1 MHNCILK
8 KELPRYQIIEINIIK
23 INEMKK
29 YFIIL
34 FLLFAFCGDSSDQ
47 LEQSEAL
54 SSDTTESTVT
64 TEEESTTTTE
74 IVQLDSF
81 EGTVYEIQKDG
92 SKVGYLAPKQ
102 FLNSGL
108 ETVEGITSEI
118 VGEFTLELAECD
130 QSDSCLY
137 ITNLLIRVDIST
149 LKSNNSIRDSAI
161 KSQWLESKLFPE
173 VIFKID
179 ELVIPN
185 KNFDSKVE
193 DTIVGKLSIR
203 EIELDTPFS
212 ITASLVGDEIRIQ
225 GFSEI
230 DTTWFGFDAPT
241 KFNAW
246 EVLNPIGLTVDLV
259 AKQK

>member
-1 MHNCILK
+1 
-8 KELPRYQIIEINIIK
+8 
-23 INEMKK
+23 MKK

-34 FLLFAFCGDSSDQ
+34 ILLLAFCGDNSDQ
-47 LEQSEAL
+47 LDQPEAT
-54 SSDTTESTVT
+54 SSDTSEVTVI

-81 EGTVYEIQKDG
+81 EGTVYEIVKDK

-108 ETVEGITSEI
+108 ETVEGVTSEI
-118 VGEFTLELAECD
+118 IGEFTLELSECD

-149 LKSNNSIRDSAI
+149 LKSNNPIRDSAI

-173 VIFKID
+173 VVFKID

-212 ITASLVGDEIRIQ
+212 ISASLSGDEMRIQ

>member
-1 MHNCILK
+1 
-8 KELPRYQIIEINIIK
+8 
-23 INEMKK
+23 MKK
-29 YFIIL
+29 YFIVL
-34 FLLFAFCGDSSDQ
+34 FLLVAFCGDNS
-47 LEQSEAL
+47 EQTPQPEAI
-54 SSDTTESTVT
+54 STDTTEVAVS

-81 EGTVYEIQKDG
+81 ESTVYEILKEK
-92 SKVGYLAPKQ
+92 SRVGYLAPKQ

-108 ETVEGITSEI
+108 ETVEGVTSEI
-118 VGEFTLELAECD
+118 IGEFTLELSECD

-173 VIFKID
+173 AVFKIE

-185 KNFDSKVE
+185 KNFDSKVD

-212 ITASLVGDEIRIQ
+212 ITASLVGDEIRIE
-225 GFSEI
+225 GFTEI

>member
-1 MHNCILK
+1 
-8 KELPRYQIIEINIIK
+8 
-23 INEMKK
+23 MKK
-29 YFIIL
+29 YFIVL
-34 FLLFAFCGDSSDQ
+34 FLLFAFCGDNS
-47 LEQSEAL
+47 EQTLQPEAI
-54 SSDTTESTVT
+54 STDTTEATIT
-64 TEEESTTTTE
+64 AEEESTTTTE

-81 EGTVYEIQKDG
+81 EGTVYEIHKDK

-108 ETVEGITSEI
+108 ETVAGVTSEI
-118 VGEFTLELAECD
+118 IGEFTLELSECD

-173 VIFKID
+173 AVFKID

-203 EIELDTPFS
+203 EIAVSYTHLT
-212 ITASLVGDEIRIQ
+212 L
-225 GFSEI
+225 
-230 DTTWFGFDAPT
+230 PT
-241 KFNAW
+241 GHN
-246 EVLNPIGLTVDLV
+246 V
-259 AKQK
+259 

>member
-1 MHNCILK
+1 
-8 KELPRYQIIEINIIK
+8 
-23 INEMKK
+23 MKR
-29 YFIIL
+29 YFIVLI
-34 FLLFAFCGDSSDQ
+34 LLFAFCGDNSDQ
-47 LEQSEAL
+47 LDQPEATSSNTSEVIVIA
-54 SSDTTESTVT
+54 
-64 TEEESTTTTE
+64 EEESTTTTE
-74 IVQLDSF
+74 VVQLDSF
-81 EGTVYEIQKDG
+81 EGTVYEIVKDK

-108 ETVEGITSEI
+108 ETVEGVTSEI
-118 VGEFTLELAECD
+118 IGEFTLELSECE

-173 VIFKID
+173 AVFKID

-193 DTIVGKLSIR
+193 DTIIGKMSIR

-212 ITASLVGDEIRIQ
+212 ITASLIGDEIRIQ

>member
-1 MHNCILK
+1 
-8 KELPRYQIIEINIIK
+8 
-23 INEMKK
+23 MKK
-29 YFIIL
+29 YFIVL
-34 FLLFAFCGDSSDQ
+34 FLLLAFCGDNSEQ
-47 LEQSEAL
+47 TPQSEAI
-54 SSDTTESTVT
+54 STDTTEVIVIA
-64 TEEESTTTTE
+64 EEESTTTTE

-81 EGTVYEIQKDG
+81 EGTVYEILKDK

-108 ETVEGITSEI
+108 ETVEGFTSEI
-118 VGEFTLELAECD
+118 IGEFTLELSECD

-173 VIFKID
+173 AVFKIN

-212 ITASLVGDEIRIQ
+212 ITAALLGDEIRIQ
-225 GFSEI
+225 GFTEI

>member
-1 MHNCILK
+1 
-8 KELPRYQIIEINIIK
+8 
-23 INEMKK
+23 MKK
-29 YFIIL
+29 YFIVL
-34 FLLFAFCGDSSDQ
+34 FLLFAFCGDNSEQTPQPEASST
-47 LEQSEAL
+47 
-54 SSDTTESTVT
+54 DTTEATIT
-64 TEEESTTTTE
+64 AEEESTTTTE

-81 EGTVYEIQKDG
+81 EGTVYEILKEK
-92 SKVGYLAPKQ
+92 SRVGYLAPKQ

-108 ETVEGITSEI
+108 ETVEGVTSEI
-118 VGEFTLELAECD
+118 IGEFTLELSECD

-173 VIFKID
+173 AVFKID

-212 ITASLVGDEIRIQ
+212 ITASLNGDEIRIQ

>member
-1 MHNCILK
+1 
-8 KELPRYQIIEINIIK
+8 
-23 INEMKK
+23 MKK
-29 YFIIL
+29 FLLLIL
-34 FLLFAFCGDSSDQ
+34 FLLVACSANDEATNQEKLSETSSTN
-47 LEQSEAL
+47 
-54 SSDTTESTVT
+54 SSTANNV
-64 TEEESTTTTE
+64 ESTTTSE
-74 IVQLDSF
+74 MVQLDAF
-81 EGTVYEIQKDG
+81 EGTVYVIQKDK
-92 SKVGYLAPKQ
+92 SRVGYLAPKQ

-108 ETVEGITSEI
+108 ETVEGTTSEI
-118 VGEFTLELAECD
+118 IGEFTLELSECD

-161 KSQWLESKLFPE
+161 KSQWLESKLYPE
-173 VIFKID
+173 AVFKIN

-193 DTIVGKLSIR
+193 DTIVGQLSIR
-203 EIELDTPFS
+203 DVELDTPFS
-212 ITASLVGDEIRIQ
+212 ITASLENEIIRIS
-225 GFSEI
+225 GFTEV

-246 EVLNPIGLTVDLV
+246 EVLNPIGITVDLV